1 MFRRFRTGTIMVV
14 PNTLSLALEEVT
26 IPGFVFWISALA
38 GKYQDRTLQDA
49 PVSICIS
56 TVLFPISMVALILF
70 MLLLTALNCFG
81 NDRTQGS
88 SSVEGWNSSRNS
100 CTFGLLFCISF
111 QDAVLLGGGTLCWQT
126 QLKWFLFKHLLQV
139 LSYTWN
145 FSIPRFCFLPQYL
158 QYLDSFISHPLI
170 QLMHCFCTVVGYFF
184 QLIVC
189 YFGCFAIN
197 YAFLQFQLLF
207 LWQVL
212 ADSTVRDTIHESVS
226 SHVIFLGAKW
236 TCISSVRS
244 EKA

>member
-1 MFRRFRTGTIMVV
+1 
-14 PNTLSLALEEVT
+14 
-26 IPGFVFWISALA
+26 
-38 GKYQDRTLQDA
+38 
-49 PVSICIS
+49 
-56 TVLFPISMVALILF
+56 MVALILF

-170 QLMHCFCTVVGYFF
+170 CSYS
-184 QLIVC
+184 
-189 YFGCFAIN
+189 AD
-197 YAFLQFQLLF
+197 ALL
-207 LWQVL
+207 LHRGW
-212 ADSTVRDTIHESVS
+212 
-226 SHVIFLGAKW
+226 IFLSADCLLLRMLCNKL
-236 TCISSVRS
+236 CISTISAPILVAGSCGVHCPRYHTRVCL
-244 EKA
+244 